1 MALLL
6 LRHYKQADDGP
17 VHYNNGVMHFGPHLV
32 LHDADILEAAAN
44 S

>member
-6 LRHYKQADDGP
+6 LRHYKKADGP
-17 VHYNNGVMHFGPHLV
+17 VQYNTGIMCCGPHLA
-32 LHDADILEAAAN
+32 LPDPDILEAAAN